1 MKALSSMA
9 TGALLAD
16 LATAA
21 AEAGLPRAEIESVG
35 GVDAARRVAAGEQLE
50 LVFLASGALQELAD
64 HGHVTASSVT
74 PLVLSRTAI
83 AVRSEGSRE
92 ASAPAVHAFDD
103 AAGVRA
109 ALRNAGRIGYS
120 TGPSGTAILR
130 QIDDWG
136 MAGELRGRLV
146 QARPGMPVARLVADG
161 EVDVG
166 FQQLSEMVGQEGIR
180 ILGAL
185 PPDCAI
191 DTVFAGAV
199 ATTSTDPAASRAVL
213 SFFAS
218 DAVASIKDA
227 HSFVH
232 PPRPSRKSR

>member
-9 TGALLAD
+9 TRALLTD
-16 LATAA
+16 LAAAA

-35 GVDAARRVAAGEQLE
+35 GVDAARRVAAGEPLD
-50 LVFLASGALQELAD
+50 LVFLASGALRELAD
-64 HGHVTASSVT
+64 HGHVVPTSVT
-74 PLVLSRTAI
+74 PLVLSRTAV
-83 AVRSEGSRE
+83 AVRAEGSRVTI
-92 ASAPAVHAFDD
+92 APSAPAYES

-109 ALRNAGRIGYS
+109 ALRDVGRIGYS

-146 QARPGMPVARLVADG
+146 QARSGMPVARLVADG
-161 EVDVG
+161 EVDLG

-180 ILGAL
+180 ILGVL

-218 DAVASIKDA
+218 DAVAAIKDA
-227 HSFVH
+227 HSFVDA
-232 PPRPSRKSR
+232 SGNG